1 MPAEV
6 SEARAVLDE
15 FTREGRLSPSSLER
29 AGWGTWD
36 RVVPGWVLLLSLKS
50 LVLFRW
56 EEGRTGPELLP
67 DVPAGMSRHEADNLI
82 EMLRGSL
89 SAAVVA
95 RTTGGLTLERVL
107 SLLVC
112 VIADEAMTHQEVDTL
127 LNLAVA
133 MNEEALQAGDLRPLY
148 RGTDVGPW
156 DVSETEW
163 EAMGLLD
170 LGGLKV
176 PRTEV
181 SKVQLNA
188 PLSDSEVLAEAV
200 LFRGTTASLQLQ
212 AFPTSGEPEWGTIC
226 DRLEANLRAR
236 GAEVERW
243 SERVGVELRAVV
255 PVVSETRGRDRM
267 TVRYIGCD
275 GPGWLLRGVIGGAP
289 ALPDSRD
296 DWAYGCFQGVVVDPA
311 FVMPSVAPAWPAV
324 VVPSMSPAWSAVGG
338 PLTSR
343 EQGGVIPLRIPE

>member
-1 MPAEV
+1 MAVEA

-29 AGWGTWD
+29 AEWGTWD
-36 RVVPGWVLLLSLKS
+36 RVVPGWVLLLSLKA

-67 DVPAGMSRHEADNLI
+67 DVPAGMSRDEADGLI

-89 SAAVVA
+89 SAAAVA
-95 RTTGGLTLERVL
+95 RTTGGLTFERVL

-112 VIADEAMTHQEVDTL
+112 LIAAEAMTHQEVDTL
-127 LNLAVA
+127 LESAVA
-133 MNEEALQAGDLRPLY
+133 LNEEALQAGDLSRPLY

-156 DVSETEW
+156 DVSETDW
-163 EAMGLLD
+163 EAMNLLD

-176 PRTEV
+176 PRTGV
-181 SKVQLNA
+181 SKMDLNS
-188 PLSDSEVLAEAV
+188 LDSDTEVLAAVV
-200 LFRGTTASLQLQ
+200 LFRGTTANLQLQ
-212 AFPTSGEPEWGTIC
+212 AFPTSSGEPGWGTIC

-296 DWAYGCFQGVVVDPA
+296 DWAYDCFQGVVVDPA
-311 FVMPSVAPAWPAV
+311 FVVPSVAPVWP
-324 VVPSMSPAWSAVGG
+324 AVGG
-338 PLTSR
+338 PLRSR
-343 EQGGVIPLRIPE
+343 DLSGLIPLRIPE